1 MDREELY
8 ELLDIE
14 EPADFEYF
22 ENLAALLECDEY
34 IEFED
39 IYALMEG
46 VNMESLITLIDNYF
60 EEVTDFI
67 PGDSPDVFLIMDNV
81 KRSLMGL
88 AKNSDQEDNIL
99 GNLAEEINRF
109 RVWYSIDSEVIA
121 RNIADGT
128 ERPYTMRDAIG
139 LARLEK
145 IDGDKYEYDFTACLD
160 YHLDEYIMS
169 FGDVIAA
176 ENEYDDSDSYVD
188 EPLDPYSVE

>member
-8 ELLDIE
+8 ELLDID

-34 IEFED
+34 IEFEE
-39 IYALMEG
+39 IYTLMEG
-46 VNMESLITLIDNYF
+46 VNMESLVTLIDNYF

-67 PGDSPDVFLIMDNV
+67 PGDSPDVFLILDNV

-88 AKNSDQEDNIL
+88 AKNADQEDNII
-99 GNLAEEINRF
+99 GNLAEELNRF
-109 RVWYSIDSEVIA
+109 RVWYSMDSEVMA
-121 RNIADGT
+121 RSIADGT
-128 ERPYTMRDAIG
+128 ERPYTLRDAIG

-145 IDGDKYEYDFTACLD
+145 IDGDKYEYDFSACLD

-169 FGDVIAA
+169 FADVIAA
-176 ENEYDDSDSYVD
+176 EDEYDDSDSYVD
-188 EPLDPYSVE
+188 EPLDPYELQ